1 MLSVF
6 VFCCVENEC
15 VISCTYK
22 TQHKRLCT
30 THARATT
37 HATTSLNNKHRRAA
51 REKKRTTRSFSFCF
65 GRVLVCLSTKLCER
79 EKKQLEKIVSKSIRV
94 WSSTTT
100 LRHIMLSARFH
111 ASALRGGKSS
121 EDDPGPRCGHTLTAL
136 QWDGVHRLVAF
147 GGATALENSSAST
160 TTGTT
165 TDKID
170 SDVNTNGVKS
180 TTTKNG
186 TSSSGVRL
194 AGATNDVHVFDV
206 KSGTWQKLYPS
217 GDPPSARAAHASAN
231 VGGMLVVHGGIGPSG
246 LSGPDLH
253 VLDLANYHHH
263 HANTNDEEN
272 NNNNN
277 NTGATTT
284 TSKPAKELKWQRVAV
299 AGEGPVPRYAHSL
312 AFVAGRYLVCCCGN
326 DGSKCLDDGWV
337 LDTAAKPYAWKK
349 LEATGD
355 VPSPR
360 MYASACARSDGLLL
374 LTGGRNA
381 KGEAVADA
389 RGLARHRD
397 GTWEW
402 AAAPGQAPCARYQHA
417 SAFVEAR
424 LHVIGGT
431 SGGGTTVPEDC
442 AVSTLDT
449 SASGRAGWRKITNG
463 GDEEFDALNDAK
475 RCRHATAAVGPLLIT
490 YGGLRGSE
498 LLGDVVIAEEPP
510 ELSGKSRESDAD
522 SNGGISSPGSPGS
535 SNGSGSSI
543 RARELR
549 LHIDHRSPSW
559 ARWLADVKLTRE
571 VAGPN
576 ANNSPFALNNNQPS
590 HMMNASDEEDAEEY
604 MRNREGVLRVAGR
617 TLSSEDLRD
626 LAAKENATDV
636 ITAFGSPA
644 EVPGGFQGR
653 ANRESDNDGNTDSP
667 GSPDQVM
674 NESAQL
680 RLATNATAEAAAAME
695 LVSQRR
701 LQSFAANGSDQDSP
715 TDSRDSKGSLRTPQ
729 NRRMTP
735 GSNPRLR
742 DSSVRL
748 HHRAVV
754 VAAMGDSGG
763 PFSSSGNGG
772 SGGYNGSFGNHASS
786 GGGGGIDSAGGGSN
800 SKRLGSLV
808 RQLSIDQ
815 FENEARRIGT
825 PEFGNVGANS
835 PGYTNGSTPQ
845 RFAREQR
852 ASNLGHVPAHKT
864 VLSALLN
871 PTSWE
876 APPNRA
882 FFMNAAQID
891 ELCDAAEAIF
901 KKENTVLRVNAPV
914 KIFGDLHGQF
924 YDLMRLFAEYGS
936 PSTAGDIAYIDY
948 LFLGDYVDRGAHS
961 LETIAL
967 LLALK
972 IEHPENVHLLR
983 GNHEEADINALF
995 GFRIECVER
1004 LGERVGEHAWRR
1016 FNSLFEWLPLA
1027 AVIEDKVCCMHG
1039 GIGRSIE
1046 TIEQIEQLERPCS
1059 MESGG
1064 VELMDLL
1071 WSDPTEND
1079 SVEGLRPNARG
1090 PGLVTFGPD
1099 RVKQFCENNGLQ
1111 MLVRAHECVMDGFE
1125 RFAQGQ
1131 LLTLFSATN
1140 YCGTANNA
1148 GAILVLGRDLT
1159 LYPKLIHPL
1168 PPEAMDS
1175 ASPGDFDHALWM
1187 QEINRERP
1195 PTPPRKN
1202 NFFGN

>member
-1 MLSVF
+1 
-6 VFCCVENEC
+6 
-15 VISCTYK
+15 
-22 TQHKRLCT
+22 
-30 THARATT
+30 
-37 HATTSLNNKHRRAA
+37 
-51 REKKRTTRSFSFCF
+51 
-65 GRVLVCLSTKLCER
+65 
-79 EKKQLEKIVSKSIRV
+79 
-94 WSSTTT
+94 
-100 LRHIMLSARFH
+100 MLSAEFH
-111 ASALRGGKSS
+111 GLCQETSS
-121 EDDPGPRCGHTLTAL
+121 DHPGPRCGHTLTAL

-147 GGATALENSSAST
+147 GGATALENAHSNAT
-160 TTGTT
+160 TT
-165 TDKID
+165 TDKNANANANANANN
-170 SDVNTNGVKS
+170 SS
-180 TTTKNG
+180 
-186 TSSSGVRL
+186 SSSGVRL

-206 KSGTWQKLYPS
+206 KSGTWQKLRPS
-217 GDPPSARAAHASAN
+217 GDPPSPRAAHASAN

-253 VLDLANYHHH
+253 VLDLANYH
-263 HANTNDEEN
+263 AAN
-272 NNNNN
+272 NNNKNEN
-277 NTGATTT
+277 ENATNSSS
-284 TSKPAKELKWQRVAV
+284 SKPAKELKWQRVV
-299 AGEGPVPRYAHSL
+299 VSGEGPVPRYAHSL

-337 LDTAAKPYAWKK
+337 LDTAAKPYAWKR

-431 SGGGTTVPEDC
+431 NGGGTTVPEDC
-442 AVSTLDT
+442 AVAALDT

-463 GDEEFDALNDAK
+463 GGEEFDALKDAK

-490 YGGLRGSE
+490 YGGLRGGE
-498 LLGDVVIAEEPP
+498 LLGDVIIAEEPP

-522 SNGGISSPGSPGS
+522 SIGGISSPGSPGS
-535 SNGSGSSI
+535 SNGSGTST

-559 ARWLADVKLTRE
+559 ARWLADVKLSRE

-576 ANNSPFALNNNQPS
+576 ASPFAGLNNNQPS
-590 HMMNASDEEDAEEY
+590 HHMMNGSDEEDEEEY
-604 MRNREGVLRVAGR
+604 MRNRGGVLRVGGR

-626 LAAKENATDV
+626 LAAKENAKDV
-636 ITAFGSPA
+636 VTAFGSPA
-644 EVPGGFQGR
+644 EVAGGFR
-653 ANRESDNDGNTDSP
+653 NRVSRESDNDGNTDSP

-674 NESAQL
+674 NETAQL

-701 LQSFAANGSDQDSP
+701 LQSLAADSSDQDSP

-772 SGGYNGSFGNHASS
+772 SGGYNSSFGNNNDAS
-786 GGGGGIDSAGGGSN
+786 GGMDSAGGSN

-825 PEFGNVGANS
+825 PEFGNGGGTNS
-835 PGYTNGSTPQ
+835 PGYANGGTPQ

-891 ELCDAAEAIF
+891 ELCDAAEAVF
-901 KKENTVLRVNAPV
+901 KSENTVLRINAPV

-1016 FNSLFEWLPLA
+1016 FNALFEWLPLA

-1046 TIEQIEQLERPCS
+1046 TIEQIDQLERPCS

-1064 VELMDLL
+1064 LELMDLL

-1111 MLVRAHECVMDGFE
+1111 MIVRAHECVVDGFE

-1140 YCGTANNA
+1140 YYGTANNA

-1175 ASPGDFDHALWM
+1175 ASPGEFDHALWM

-1202 NFFGN
+1202 SFFGN

>member
-1 MLSVF
+1 MREKIGKNRF
-6 VFCCVENEC
+6 E
-15 VISCTYK
+15 I
-22 TQHKRLCT
+22 HPRRR
-30 THARATT
+30 HAR
-37 HATTSLNNKHRRAA
+37 
-51 REKKRTTRSFSFCF
+51 
-65 GRVLVCLSTKLCER
+65 
-79 EKKQLEKIVSKSIRV
+79 
-94 WSSTTT
+94 
-100 LRHIMLSARFH
+100 MLSARFH

-147 GGATALENSSAST
+147 GGATALENSSSSG
-160 TTGTT
+160 TGT

-170 SDVNTNGVKS
+170 SDVTNGVKS
-180 TTTKNG
+180 STSSS
-186 TSSSGVRL
+186 SSSGVRL

-263 HANTNDEEN
+263 HANNTHDDEEN
-272 NNNNN
+272 NNNN
-277 NTGATTT
+277 TGGTTT

-449 SASGRAGWRKITNG
+449 SASGRAGWRKNTNG

-901 KKENTVLRVNAPV
+901 KNENTVLRVNAPV

>member
-1 MLSVF
+1 MVDKSAL
-6 VFCCVENEC
+6 
-15 VISCTYK
+15 
-22 TQHKRLCT
+22 
-30 THARATT
+30 
-37 HATTSLNNKHRRAA
+37 RRSSKE
-51 REKKRTTRSFSFCF
+51 RERERGRFFYFCF
-65 GRVLVCLSTKLCER
+65 NIDLCAG
-79 EKKQLEKIVSKSIRV
+79 EKIGKSFPKIEE
-94 WSSTTT
+94 
-100 LRHIMLSARFH
+100 MLSARFH
-111 ASALRGGKSS
+111 AKPATRRRGGKSS
-121 EDDPGPRCGHTLTAL
+121 ESEDDDPGPRCGHTLTAL

-147 GGATALENSSAST
+147 GGATALENSASS
-160 TTGTT
+160 GT

-170 SDVNTNGVKS
+170 SDVNNGVKS
-180 TTTKNG
+180 NTTNG
-186 TSSSGVRL
+186 TSSSSGVRL

-263 HANTNDEEN
+263 HANTNDEEE
-272 NNNNN
+272 NNN
-277 NTGATTT
+277 NTGGTTTTT

-772 SGGYNGSFGNHASS
+772 SGGYNGSFGNYASS